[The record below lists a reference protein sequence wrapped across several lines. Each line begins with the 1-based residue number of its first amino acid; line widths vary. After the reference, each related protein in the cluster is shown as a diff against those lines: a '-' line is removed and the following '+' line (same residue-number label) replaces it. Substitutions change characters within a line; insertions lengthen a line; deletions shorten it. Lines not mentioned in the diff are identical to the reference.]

1 MEKDFAW
8 LCTVLSTFGA
18 QIWVPETVFFEKEAI
33 DMWVVTT
40 KEGVVMR
47 KSLLDDSNRSAAN
60 VLQYFSQIQALP
72 STLLC
77 TAMVKSLR
85 LQVTSDKFEEA
96 AGLKGPFT
104 RCSFFQQSIYLR
116 STPVMYIVRV
126 ELQGKEYQ
134 TYFSVRRNG
143 EKECGDVRLYCKLTV
158 YVKVVLRAVE
168 SVKRRR
174 VEEIGMEFGV
184 GDEGR
189 VWLVGCS
196 GCRLGASTASSHK
209 PHRDKKREK
218 DPSKGPLE
226 GETTPIA
233 TISSPLPRL
242 STPTQFRLPSN
253 PSVPQ
258 FPPNDPSVPVINA
271 DPRPSLPPP
280 TPLSQSTSKFSRL
293 TIKRPVNFY
302 DSNFKEVL
310 ARTWARSKRWLSED
324 YECIFLDLD
333 TNVLKDDEPLPK
345 LKRSG
350 TLLRYS
356 DLSASHGK
364 TQEGKESEGK
374 LHIDTDKSALMRRS
388 DSLATSKHNSPLK
401 PAPPVRT
408 KRPKHH
414 PTKSLSSVE
423 KILALYAT
431 PRPLSRFPLKPLSTC
446 YRKDHSLPHK
456 APKSLG
462 ARRSA

>member
-8 LCTVLSTFGA
+8 LCAVLSAFGA
-18 QIWVPETVFFEKEAI
+18 QIFVPETVFFEKDEI
-33 DMWVVTT
+33 DMWVFTT
-40 KEGVVMR
+40 KEGVITK
-47 KSLLDDSNRSAAN
+47 KSILDESNRSAAS
-60 VLQYFSQIQALP
+60 VLQYFSQIQTLP

-77 TAMVKSLR
+77 TAMVKSIR
-85 LQVTSDKFEEA
+85 LQVTPDRFEEA
-96 AGLKGPFT
+96 AALKGPFT

-116 STPVMYIVRV
+116 SAPAMYLVRV

-134 TYFSVRRNG
+134 TYFLVRRNG
-143 EKECGDVRLYCKLTV
+143 EKECGDLRLYCKFTV

-174 VEEIGMEFGV
+174 VEELGMEFGV

-189 VWLVGCS
+189 VWLVGCW
-196 GCRLGASTASSHK
+196 GCRLGPSTTNTK

-218 DPSKGPLE
+218 DPPKGPLE
-226 GETTPIA
+226 GETTAIA

-242 STPTQFRLPSN
+242 STPIQFRFPSN

-258 FPPNDPSVPVINA
+258 FPPNDPSVPVLNA

-280 TPLSQSTSKFSRL
+280 TPQSQSTSKFSRF
-293 TIKRPVNFY
+293 TVKRPANFY

-374 LHIDTDKSALMRRS
+374 LHIDTEKSALLRRS
-388 DSLATSKHNSPLK
+388 ESLATSGHNSPLK
-401 PAPPVRT
+401 PVPPMRT
-408 KRPKHH
+408 KRLKHH

-431 PRPLSRFPLKPLSTC
+431 PRSLPRFPLKPLSTR
-446 YRKDHSLPHK
+446 YRKDHSLPNK
-456 APKSLG
+456 TPKSLG
-462 ARRSA
+462 TRR